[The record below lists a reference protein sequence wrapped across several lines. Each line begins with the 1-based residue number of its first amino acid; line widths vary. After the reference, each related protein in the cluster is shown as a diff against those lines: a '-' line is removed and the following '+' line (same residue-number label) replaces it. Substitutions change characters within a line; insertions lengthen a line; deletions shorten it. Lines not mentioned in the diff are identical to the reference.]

1 MQITASM
8 VKELRE
14 KTQAGMMDVKRALQE
29 AEGDMDRAADILRE
43 KGLSKAAKKADR
55 IAAEGLVKIAI
66 TEDGKKASIVEVNSE
81 TDFVAKN
88 EEFINYVQAMADIAL
103 ENDPASIEDFREM
116 KFTGTDET
124 ITEKLNSL
132 IAKIGENMSVRR
144 VDIEKADGAVI
155 GYTHGNSRIAVL
167 VNLES
172 EASVA
177 ELDELGK
184 DIAMQIAA
192 MNPTYISRDD
202 VDAAYIEHERSI
214 LEAQAMNEGK
224 PEEIAKK
231 MVEGRLKKQLQEVCL
246 LDQVFVKNSD
256 FTVGQ
261 VVENKAKELGKA
273 IKVASIKRYEVGEG
287 IEKREENFAEEVAKQ
302 LGN

>member
-55 IAAEGLVKIAI
+55 IAAEGLVGIAI
-66 TEDGKKASIVEVNSE
+66 SEDGKSASIIEVNSE

-88 EEFINYVQAMADIAL
+88 QEFKDFVQGVADIAL
-103 ENDPASIEDFREM
+103 ANNVASIDALREV
-116 KFTGTDET
+116 KYLDTAENV
-124 ITEKLNSL
+124 TEKLNSL
-132 IAKIGENMSVRR
+132 IAKIGENMNVRR
-144 VDIEKADGAVI
+144 VDVENATGAVV
-155 GYTHGNSRIAVL
+155 GYLHGNNRIAVL

-172 EASVA
+172 DANPA

-192 MNPTYISRDD
+192 MNPTYISKDD
-202 VDAAYIEHERSI
+202 VDAAYIEHERGI

-224 PEEIAKK
+224 PAEIAKK
-231 MVEGRLKKQLQEVCL
+231 MVEGRLRKQLQEVCL
-246 LDQVFVKNSD
+246 LDQVFVKDSD

-261 VVENKAKELGKA
+261 VVENKAKELGKT
-273 IKVASIKRYEVGEG
+273 IKVTSIKRYEVGEG

>member
-1 MQITASM
+1 MEITASM

-29 AEGDMDRAADILRE
+29 ADGDMDRAADILRE

-55 IAAEGLVKIAI
+55 IAAEGLVKLAI
-66 TEDGKKASIVEVNSE
+66 SADKKQASIVEVNSE

-88 EEFINYVQAMADIAL
+88 EEFINFVQAVADIAL
-103 ENDPASIEDFREM
+103 ANNVSSVEALREVAYLD
-116 KFTGTDET
+116 TDET
-124 ITEKLNSL
+124 VTAKLNSL

-144 VDIEKADGAVI
+144 AEVETAEGAVV
-155 GYTHGNSRIAVL
+155 GYIHGNNKIAVL
-167 VNLES
+167 VNLAS
-172 EASVA
+172 EASA
-177 ELDELGK
+177 EELEELGR
-184 DIAMQIAA
+184 DVAMQIAA
-192 MNPTYISRDD
+192 MNPKYISQAD
-202 VDAAYIEHERSI
+202 VDPEYIAHERSI
-214 LEAQAMNEGK
+214 LTAQAVNEGK

-231 MVEGRLKKQLQEVCL
+231 MVEGRLRKQLQEVCL

-273 IKVASIKRYEVGEG
+273 IKVASIKRFEVGEG
-287 IEKREENFAEEVAKQ
+287 IEKKVEDFAAEVAKQ

>member
-88 EEFINYVQAMADIAL
+88 EEFINFVQAMADIAL
-103 ENDPASIEDFREM
+103 ANEPETVEALREL
-116 KFTGTDET
+116 KFLDTDET
-124 ITEKLNSL
+124 VTDKLNSL
-132 IAKIGENMSVRR
+132 IAKIGENMNVRR
-144 VDIEKADGAVI
+144 ADVESANGAVV
-155 GYTHGNSRIAVL
+155 GYTHGNNKIAVL

-172 EASVA
+172 DANAA
-177 ELDELGK
+177 ELEELGK

-192 MNPTYISRDD
+192 MNPIYISKDD
-202 VDAAYIEHERSI
+202 VDPGYIEHERGI
-214 LEAQAMNEGK
+214 LTAQAMNEGK

-231 MVEGRLKKQLQEVCL
+231 MVEGRLRKQLQEVCL

-261 VVENKAKELGKA
+261 VVENKAKELGKS

-287 IEKREENFAEEVAKQ
+287 IEKKEENFAEEVAKQ

>member
-8 VKELRE
+8 VKELRD

-55 IAAEGLVKIAI
+55 IAAEGLVKIALS
-66 TEDGKKASIVEVNSE
+66 EDGKKAAIVEVNSE

-88 EEFINYVQAMADIAL
+88 EEFINFVQEIANTAL
-103 ENDPASIEDFREM
+103 SNNPSSIEELREM
-116 KFTGTDET
+116 KFAGTEET
-124 ITEKLNSL
+124 VTEKLNSL
-132 IAKIGENMSVRR
+132 IAKIGENMNVRR
-144 VDIEKADGAVI
+144 ADVEEAEGAVI
-155 GYTHGNSRIAVL
+155 GYLHGNSRIAVL

-172 EASVA
+172 DASHA
-177 ELDELGK
+177 ELEELGK

-192 MNPTYISRDD
+192 MNPTYISRED
-202 VDAAYIEHERSI
+202 VGAEYIEHERGI
-214 LEAQAMNEGK
+214 LTAQAMNEGK

-246 LDQVFVKNSD
+246 LDQTFVKNSD

>member
-8 VKELRE
+8 VKELRD

-55 IAAEGLVKIAI
+55 IAAEGLVKIALS
-66 TEDGKKASIVEVNSE
+66 EDGKKAAIVEVNSE

-88 EEFINYVQAMADIAL
+88 EEFINFVQEIANTAL
-103 ENDPASIEDFREM
+103 SNNPSSIEELREM
-116 KFTGTDET
+116 KFAGTEET
-124 ITEKLNSL
+124 VTEKLNSL
-132 IAKIGENMSVRR
+132 IAKIGENMNVRR
-144 VDIEKADGAVI
+144 ADVEEAEGAVI
-155 GYTHGNSRIAVL
+155 SYLHGNSRIAVL

-172 EASVA
+172 DASHA
-177 ELDELGK
+177 ELEELGK

-192 MNPTYISRDD
+192 MNPTYISRED
-202 VDAAYIEHERSI
+202 VGAEYIEHERGI
-214 LEAQAMNEGK
+214 LTAQAMNEGK

-246 LDQVFVKNSD
+246 LDQTFVKNSD

>member
-1 MQITASM
+1 MEITASM

-66 TEDGKKASIVEVNSE
+66 SEDCKKASIVEVNSE

-88 EEFINYVQAMADIAL
+88 QEFIDFVQGVADVAL
-103 ENDPASIEDFREM
+103 ATNTSSVEELREA
-116 KFTGTDET
+116 KYLDTDET
-124 ITEKLNSL
+124 VTAKLNSL

-144 VDIEKADGAVI
+144 TEVETATGAVI
-155 GYTHGNSRIAVL
+155 GYLHGNNRIAVL

-172 EASVA
+172 EASPA
-177 ELDELGK
+177 ELEELGK
-184 DIAMQIAA
+184 DVAMQIAA
-192 MNPTYISRDD
+192 MNPIYISKDD
-202 VDAAYIEHERSI
+202 VDAGYIEHERGI

-224 PEEIAKK
+224 PAEIAKK
-231 MVEGRLKKQLQEVCL
+231 MVEGRLRKQLQEVCL

-273 IKVASIKRYEVGEG
+273 IKVASIRRYEVGEG
-287 IEKREENFAEEVAKQ
+287 IEKKEENFAEEVAKQ